1 MTLAALLGAALA
13 ASLVAL
19 AGSLR
24 EVYRLRRLLRE
35 ERQHSDWQA
44 AIIGRRGWRRDAGRT
59 EPKGRACGGRSHP
72 VRDDRV
78 EGGERIRR
86 GVAPGAQKSRGYA

>member
-1 MTLAALLGAALA
+1 MTTLAAVLGAALA
-13 ASLVAL
+13 AALVAL

-59 EPKGRACGGRSHP
+59 EPKGPRLWRQEPPRQG
-72 VRDDRV
+72 
-78 EGGERIRR
+78 
-86 GVAPGAQKSRGYA
+86 